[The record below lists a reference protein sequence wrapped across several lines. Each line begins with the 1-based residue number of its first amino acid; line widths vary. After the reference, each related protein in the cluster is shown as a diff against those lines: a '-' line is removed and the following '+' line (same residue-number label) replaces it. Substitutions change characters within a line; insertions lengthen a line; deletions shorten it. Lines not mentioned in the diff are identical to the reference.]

1 MSTIEIKTR
10 SQGSISVR
18 TKSQGIVGIETT
30 AQHTFVVEQSGAVPW
45 TPAEISPYFWW
56 RADTVIMSGSNLV
69 TATDLSGNGR
79 DGTATGTITLGA
91 TINSEPT
98 FNYDG
103 AGGYIAGAFAANS
116 LRDVSAVVKTADTS
130 SLLMSDKGPSNYFG
144 LWTSGSASAPQSV
157 GVATPTYYDDSALI
171 SPTTRAALYTA
182 WGTGVA
188 TIAGFRGVP
197 SGFGVAVGA
206 FYYPSA
212 GFYYTGTFP
221 EMLGFSAA
229 LSASDYAKLE
239 GYLAWR
245 YGITLPSGHAYEL
258 AAPTL

>member
-1 MSTIEIKTR
+1 MTESIVIK
-10 SQGSISVR
+10 SYSAGAQVIQSFEAGS
-18 TKSQGIVGIETT
+18 
-30 AQHTFVVEQSGAVPW
+30 FVVPQNSAVPW

-56 RADTVIMSGSNLV
+56 RADTVVMSGSNLV

-79 DGTATGTITLGA
+79 DGTAAGTITLGA

-116 LRDVSAVVKTADTS
+116 LRDVSAVMKTADTS
-130 SLLMSDKGPSNYFG
+130 SLLMGDKGPSNYFG
-144 LWTSGSASAPQSV
+144 LWTSGSASAPQSA

-221 EMLGFSAA
+221 EMLGFSTA

-258 AAPTL
+258 AAPLI